1 MFCRFCWNDSV
12 CSPFPSP
19 STQLF
24 FQSLP
29 SHTLCSRRERF
40 STVITSPLSDAANS
54 NMSAPMRFA
63 GGTTYLRKK
72 GIAFLPITCA
82 GAPNPLPSVFQPLY
96 SMESLLVLKQPS
108 CSIVRIRNEC
118 WTPFE
123 ISKQVE

>member
-1 MFCRFCWNDSV
+1 
-12 CSPFPSP
+12 
-19 STQLF
+19 
-24 FQSLP
+24 
-29 SHTLCSRRERF
+29 
-40 STVITSPLSDAANS
+40 
-54 NMSAPMRFA
+54 MRFA

-123 ISKQVE
+123 ISKQVERYRQIQRFFFTRCVSQIDMYTMERVFEQRSKL